1 MMPNIDD
8 LAAQQGD
15 EAWSLHGKTRR
26 HRRRRNRRVPRPY
39 ANIVSEKEDGED
51 PRQNPGCMN
60 ESSPLRE
67 TINRKEHPTPHLARA
82 LENLP
87 RTIANEAEMSRTSS
101 DLNLASL
108 ATKSS
113 SSSQRPSAVA
123 PHRNPALEALQ
134 SYGTQ
139 HDKMA
144 SATEAKCVP
153 PHLRKKTMSTPISKQ
168 STSTES
174 KQHEVGQQSFT
185 HTSNTTIMN
194 STPITIDSMVHDGGK
209 ASTKD
214 SAVDVTSPRSHK
226 PLVHKGLYSDRMVT
240 YNSCTKGMSA
250 SKFAPTPSN
259 RESATIYRGRSGR
272 VGRGGRGG
280 RQAREGRWPK
290 SSETRADPH
299 RWDNSWNSHNGDASS
314 LIKSTSANGGWGD
327 GGKNAKGGGNGPE
340 QADKLAD
347 WDKGR
352 APAPM
357 NWDSRSAFRDG
368 QSAERIDTW
377 RNEVATA
384 LTGLTVSVN
393 LEDPTV
399 AEAAP
404 PKPDDPLADPLG
416 DIAPRYWVP
425 IVFGRKTEHYAAQA
439 PQTFWNQHLRSD
451 PKPCDGDDLV
461 GVKPWWQ
468 MYQASGSHFL
478 QPYRTPE
485 IKGIDPDESQEEKAA
500 RKNDLGSAHALENR
514 KRAEKA
520 KRDAIR
526 RRAAEAQEARQRT
539 LDKAIS
545 CPCDPIGEP
554 VLKFYVRSAK
564 QEDAPRL
571 REIYNHYIDNTI
583 YTPETQRRTN
593 SDMQNRLRDVR
604 SNNLPYLVAC
614 ERGTKIPAR
623 QRKRE
628 DLDDDKFPDKVIG
641 FAFADDFNDPK
652 GMYRFTA
659 EIEVFV
665 DKAYYMKGV
674 GNSLLDKLVGLLD
687 PGYMQKGGYEIEGHD
702 LYGDGA
708 QRRIANIVL
717 HLPYDNATPERLTR
731 VTKWLGG
738 RMEFR
743 KVGELKEVGVK
754 NGKRQVV

>member
-1 MMPNIDD
+1 
-8 LAAQQGD
+8 
-15 EAWSLHGKTRR
+15 
-26 HRRRRNRRVPRPY
+26 
-39 ANIVSEKEDGED
+39 
-51 PRQNPGCMN
+51 
-60 ESSPLRE
+60 
-67 TINRKEHPTPHLARA
+67 
-82 LENLP
+82 
-87 RTIANEAEMSRTSS
+87 
-101 DLNLASL
+101 
-108 ATKSS
+108 
-113 SSSQRPSAVA
+113 
-123 PHRNPALEALQ
+123 
-134 SYGTQ
+134 
-139 HDKMA
+139 MA
-144 SATEAKCVP
+144 SATEVKCVP
-153 PHLRKKTMSTPISKQ
+153 PHLRKKNISTPISKET
-168 STSTES
+168 TSPES
-174 KQHEVGQQSFT
+174 KKCEEGQQSST
-185 HTSNTTIMN
+185 HTSNTTNMN
-194 STPITIDSMVHDGGK
+194 STPITIDSVVHDAAK
-209 ASTKD
+209 VSTKD
-214 SAVDVTSPRSHK
+214 SVVDVTSPRPHK
-226 PLVHKGLYSDRMVT
+226 PPVSKGLYSDRMVT
-240 YNSCTKGMSA
+240 YNSFTKVMSA

-280 RQAREGRWPK
+280 RQPREGRWPK

-299 RWDNSWNSHNGDASS
+299 RWDTSWNSHNGDASS

-327 GGKNAKGGGNGPE
+327 GAKVAKGGGNGSE

-377 RNEVATA
+377 RNDVATA
-384 LTGLTVSVN
+384 LTGLTVAVT
-393 LEDPTV
+393 LED
-399 AEAAP
+399 AP
-404 PKPDDPLADPLG
+404 APDTTSPPSSDTEHEPLG

-451 PKPCDGDDLV
+451 PKPCDGHDLT

-468 MYQASGSHFL
+468 MYQAPESHFL

-485 IKGIDPDESQEEKAA
+485 IKGVDPDESQEEKAA
-500 RKNDLGSAHALENR
+500 RKNDLGSAHALESR

-526 RRAAEAQEARQRT
+526 HRAAQAQEARQRT

-554 VLKFYVRSAK
+554 ALKFYVRTAK
-564 QEDAPRL
+564 QEDALRL

-583 YTPETQRRTN
+583 YTPETQRRAN
-593 SDMQNRLRDVR
+593 SDMQNRLGDVR

-614 ERGTKIPAR
+614 ERGTKIPTR

-628 DLDDDKFPDKVIG
+628 DLLDNTFPDKVIG

-659 EIEVFV
+659 EVEVYV

-687 PGYMQKGGYEIEGHD
+687 PGYMQKGGYEIAGHD

-708 QRRIANIVL
+708 QRRIANVVL
-717 HLPYDNATPERLTR
+717 HLPYDNAAPERLTW

-738 RMEFR
+738 RMEFK
-743 KVGELKEVGVK
+743 KVGELETIGVK
-754 NGKRQVV
+754 NGKK